1 MFAATFAAK
10 HLVLTRPACLAFW
23 FSQQRGCPAP
33 TGGGPL
39 AGPLLPATAPRAGG
53 AHGHQRA
60 SKVGRKAGRDQPA
73 TLQLEGGCGRIFH
86 GQKIKSRFPGWCSHQ
101 NRAHTSVGSRQ
112 LFSGGSFRALL
123 VAESPCTPG
132 WAYCTF
138 RNSHPNYQ
146 LTSPVHATCAA
157 AVCRKN
163 VQGPATPQLNAVAG
177 P

>member
-1 MFAATFAAK
+1 MFAATFAAR

-86 GQKIKSRFPGWCSHQ
+86 GQKIKADFQAGAAIKIERIQAWGAGNCFPAAVFAPYSLRSRPVRRGGPTALFGTHTLIISSLHQ
-101 NRAHTSVGSRQ
+101 CTRPVQ
-112 LFSGGSFRALL
+112 LPYA
-123 VAESPCTPG
+123 VK
-132 WAYCTF
+132 TF
-138 RNSHPNYQ
+138 RGQQPRS
-146 LTSPVHATCAA
+146 
-157 AVCRKN
+157 
-163 VQGPATPQLNAVAG
+163 
-177 P
+177 